1 MEGWQYKKFHLL
13 GKLSVSVIEL
23 KLQFNFKNYRF
34 VTSQVYIKAGLLRR
48 KTEIPYI
55 LLRFCETGS
64 IKCSF
69 ESIDCESFYF
79 I

>member
-34 VTSQVYIKAGLLRR
+34 VISQVYIKAGLLRR

-55 LLRFCETGS
+55 LLRFCEIGS